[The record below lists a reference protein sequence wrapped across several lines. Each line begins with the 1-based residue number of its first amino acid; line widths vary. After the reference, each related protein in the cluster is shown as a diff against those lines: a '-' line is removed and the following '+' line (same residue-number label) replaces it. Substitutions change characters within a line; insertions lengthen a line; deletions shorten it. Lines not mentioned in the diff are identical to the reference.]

1 MFKYLIGFD
10 IYTVKIVIY
19 TVDYIFQHAFSTLTL
34 FGPQNVHPTQ
44 MCTLSDC
51 ALRECTSCLNVY
63 HKNVRPVRMYITR
76 ICILPECIS
85 GEYT

>member
-19 TVDYIFQHAFSTLTL
+19 TVDYIFQHAFSAL
-34 FGPQNVHPTQ
+34 GPQNVHPTQ
-44 MCTLSDC
+44 MCTLPEC

-63 HKNVRPVRMYITR
+63 HENVRPVRTYITR
-76 ICILPECIS
+76 MYILPECIS